1 MNRALVDLFF
11 LHIVFANLLVGGR
24 LVSSH
29 DQVLH
34 RFGMGVTLT
43 GLAYIAWALA
53 AIIRPTNLD
62 AWVAVG
68 VVPLMAAFIVLFS
81 SWLMLQPKKWRVP
94 ALVVAGLAAIAFF
107 VIRTFVLPSHP
118 YFSSEGLFFFN
129 PDPTVK
135 VLYIVAIAIVAF
147 PAIERAASRLDLRG
161 GGPLFKAL
169 FLAVALCSVVLLASD
184 NATVLQINGWALS
197 GVLLVLWVRFG
208 VRGVGAAAK
217 PA

>member
-118 YFSSEGLFFFN
+118 YFFGGTLLLQPRPNCQGSLHSRDRNCRVPGN
-129 PDPTVK
+129 RTSGKPSRSQRRRTAVQGTV
-135 VLYIVAIAIVAF
+135 
-147 PAIERAASRLDLRG
+147 PCSG
-161 GGPLFKAL
+161 
-169 FLAVALCSVVLLASD
+169 AV
-184 NATVLQINGWALS
+184 
-197 GVLLVLWVRFG
+197 
-208 VRGVGAAAK
+208 
-217 PA
+217 